1 MKSLKDILYKVQLLS
16 TAGNPDVEVVGI
28 TMDSRQ
34 VQTDFAFV
42 AIMGSTTDGH
52 AFIPKAIEK
61 GASVIICEEMPEDLA
76 GGISYVQVKDASKA
90 LGIVASNFYENPSSR
105 LQLVAV
111 TGTNGK
117 TTIVTLLYQLFQ
129 LLGYKVGMLST
140 VVNKID
146 GKEYSSR
153 LTTPDALETNR
164 LLADMVRAGCTY
176 CFMEASSHAIVQERI
191 SGLTFKG
198 AVFTN
203 ISHDHLDYHHTFDN
217 YIKAK
222 KTLFDELP
230 KTAFALV
237 NADDKRGQVMLQ
249 NSKASKHSFGIH
261 FPADYKAKVLTNSL
275 QGLELDIDNKQVW
288 FRLIGDFNA
297 SNLMAV
303 YGVADLL
310 GEDMEEVLMG
320 LSQVSPASG
329 RFQQVA
335 NTVGITAIVDY
346 AHTPDALEN
355 VLGTLK
361 SVRTGQEQVI
371 TVIGCGGNRDKT
383 KRPLMAQIACKF
395 SDKVVLTSD
404 NPRDEDPEQILQEMY
419 DGVSVTNRRK
429 VLTISDRKAGI
440 KTACA
445 LANKGDIILVAG
457 KGHETYQEIKG
468 ERFPFDDREIVK
480 EFLEM
485 LHEKQG

>member
-1 MKSLKDILYKVQLLS
+1 MKGLKDILYKVQLLATS
-16 TAGNPDVEVVGI
+16 GNPDVEVAGI

-34 VQTDFAFV
+34 VQKDFAFV
-42 AIMGSTTDGH
+42 AIMGSIIDGH
-52 AFIPKAIEK
+52 AFILKAIEN
-61 GASVIICEEMPEDLA
+61 GASVIICEEMPEKLA

-90 LGIVASNFYENPSSR
+90 LGIMASNFYDNPSSR
-105 LQLVAV
+105 LQLVAI

-129 LLGYKVGMLST
+129 QLGYKVGMLST
-140 VVNKID
+140 VVNRID
-146 GKEYSSR
+146 GKDFPSR
-153 LTTPDALETNR
+153 LTTPDAIETNR
-164 LLADMVRAGCTY
+164 LLAEMVKAGCAY

-203 ISHDHLDYHHTFDN
+203 ITHDHLDYHQTFDN

-222 KTLFDELP
+222 KKLFDELP

-249 NSKASKHSFGIH
+249 NCKASKHTYGIH
-261 FPADYKAKVLTNSL
+261 FPADYKAKILTNSL

-303 YGVADLL
+303 FGVADLL
-310 GEDMEEVLMG
+310 GEDEEEALMA
-320 LSQVSPASG
+320 LSQADPASG

-335 NTVGITAIVDY
+335 NNAGITAIVDY

-355 VLGTLK
+355 VLDTIK

-371 TVIGCGGNRDKT
+371 TVVGCGGNRDKS

-404 NPRDEDPEQILQEMY
+404 NPRDEDPDQILQEMY

-440 KTACA
+440 KTACT